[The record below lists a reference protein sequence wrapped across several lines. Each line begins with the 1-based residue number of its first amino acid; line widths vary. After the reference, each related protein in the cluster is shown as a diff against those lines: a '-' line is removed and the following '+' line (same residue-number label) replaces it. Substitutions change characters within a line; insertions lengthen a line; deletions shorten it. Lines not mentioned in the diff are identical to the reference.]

1 MVRRAVPLEAI
12 RLEVSSQ
19 AVIVPLRG
27 CSWWHVYGA
36 PPGHWVS
43 LMLCLTCVVVL
54 RSSARQLTPVRV
66 PLRGL
71 PLQGSYHQV
80 LMRLLC

>member
-1 MVRRAVPLEAI
+1 MPLEAF

-27 CSWWHVYGA
+27 YCRWHVYGA

-43 LMLCLTCVVVL
+43 LMLCLTRMVVL
-54 RSSARQLTPVRV
+54 CSSAQQLTSVGV
-66 PLRGL
+66 PLHGL
-71 PLQGSYHQV
+71 LSLGSYHLV